1 MLKDKKKGPFVND
14 ESNGDLS
21 EKKAD
26 AFAAQTLIPAKYD
39 IRISSC
45 RNRQEIILLDSFF
58 PACLQM
64 IVGQIELHQQM
75 QPPLGQ
81 GGMVNFS

>member
-1 MLKDKKKGPFVND
+1 
-14 ESNGDLS
+14 
-21 EKKAD
+21 
-26 AFAAQTLIPAKYD
+26 
-39 IRISSC
+39 
-45 RNRQEIILLDSFF
+45 
-58 PACLQM
+58 M